1 MDKSGPSPAMRF
13 GCASTAACIAEA
25 ITFPME
31 AIIIRMQI
39 QTGTSLGMVGMLS
52 SMVKHEGVG
61 VLWRGVSPAMW
72 RQVLCG
78 GVGVGLYPVVRG
90 SLVPEGGELQLYHRI
105 IAGSTTGS
113 FAQFLAQP
121 LDVIKV
127 RLQADA
133 KLVASGAKPQYRGMV
148 DTAAKIWAT
157 EGASGFFLGLTP
169 SLFRA
174 AAQYVNVCFFS
185 LSSYF
190 SSTNHIHSLIFIH
203 RYGAGVAA
211 YDQSKAMLI
220 RNAGLGDNMPT
231 HVAASLMS
239 GFCTAVAGT
248 PGDVLKTRMIAQ
260 LILKSGTNYT
270 STLDCLTTTLR
281 EGGPRA
287 MYKGFLP
294 TVRMHACAHKLAPRL
309 DRSIVS
315 SLSSLLKRS
324 HSPLPSSTLSLSL
337 FIFC

>member
-1 MDKSGPSPAMRF
+1 MDNSGPSPAMRF

-157 EGASGFFLGLTP
+157 EGASGFFLGLAP

-174 AAQYVNVCFFS
+174 AAQYVNVFS
-185 LSSYF
+185 LSHLTFHLLVLIIFTHSFSFTGTVLASLRTISRKQCSYA
-190 SSTNHIHSLIFIH
+190 T
-203 RYGAGVAA
+203 
-211 YDQSKAMLI
+211 Q
-220 RNAGLGDNMPT
+220 GLGT
-231 HVAASLMS
+231 T
-239 GFCTAVAGT
+239 C
-248 PGDVLKTRMIAQ
+248 RR
-260 LILKSGTNYT
+260 
-270 STLDCLTTTLR
+270 TLLR
-281 EGGPRA
+281 PLCPDSAPPLRGRQA
-287 MYKGFLP
+287 M
-294 TVRMHACAHKLAPRL
+294 C
-309 DRSIVS
+309 
-315 SLSSLLKRS
+315 
-324 HSPLPSSTLSLSL
+324 
-337 FIFC
+337 

>member
-1 MDKSGPSPAMRF
+1 MDDSGPSPAMRF

-190 SSTNHIHSLIFIH
+190 SSTTQCTPRVIIILLFTHSFSFTGTVLASLRTIS
-203 RYGAGVAA
+203 RKQCSYAT
-211 YDQSKAMLI
+211 Q
-220 RNAGLGDNMPT
+220 GLGT
-231 HVAASLMS
+231 T
-239 GFCTAVAGT
+239 C
-248 PGDVLKTRMIAQ
+248 RR
-260 LILKSGTNYT
+260 
-270 STLDCLTTTLR
+270 TLLR
-281 EGGPRA
+281 PLCPDSAPPLRGRQA
-287 MYKGFLP
+287 M
-294 TVRMHACAHKLAPRL
+294 C
-309 DRSIVS
+309 
-315 SLSSLLKRS
+315 
-324 HSPLPSSTLSLSL
+324 
-337 FIFC
+337 